1 MEEKTTPYTLVTNPE
16 DLPGVASAL
25 EGAEAVGTDTETTS
39 LSPRD
44 GRARLLQLAA
54 PDQTFVIDLF
64 EVRDISPLKEVLE
77 GGPVKVFHHSKFDYQ
92 FLKELHGI
100 SVAPVFDTMLA
111 AQLLDGGRQG
121 AAYGLDAVAERY
133 LDDAPDKSEQRSDWS
148 GKLSGR
154 QLEYAARDAAVLL
167 PLREKLLEAL
177 EAEELVRVS
186 KIEFAAVSSIA
197 EMELAGVKL
206 DVERW
211 KELEKTV
218 RVRRDE
224 AAIAL
229 EAHFPEPEGVL
240 PLEGLGPRLN
250 LNSPQQITDAF
261 RSIGVELADT
271 KVWTLLKVDHPA
283 ARDLLRYRELQK
295 KLGTYLETYPR
306 FIHPKTGRIHANF
319 LQCRVPT
326 GRLACVAEGTLVEVA
341 RDQSR
346 DFSGVPVEEIKA
358 GDLAYTYDENRRLT
372 LRRVLWAGMTGRK
385 EVLSVKWRSGSH
397 KHEGVL
403 EVTPDHEI
411 RLSSGEYVR
420 ADRLEPGNRVMALGR
435 DAGSWGYSR
444 IYATGYPGPMREHR
458 FIFEAATGY
467 LPEHVHHIDEN
478 KLNNLP
484 ENLAGLTNSEHVGHH
499 VNGRMDDS
507 ERARLSRIA
516 REAWERNR
524 EARLAL
530 LKRGN
535 EHHNWLA
542 LEKEWME
549 EVLWENA
556 GKPTAF
562 RDVHGID
569 YETAQKY
576 LKIHGINWKAIAE
589 NFTTAGK
596 LIDESF
602 YEATRK
608 RMGEFGFNAGLK
620 ASGIGSRRWKK
631 IRARFEGATAAPHNH
646 EILSVQ
652 RTGRYADVYDLEI
665 EDTHNFIAGEICV
678 HNCASPN
685 IQQIPH
691 EEEFRRCFVAES
703 GYTLVIA
710 DYSQI
715 ELRILAEVSDDPA
728 FVDAF
733 QKGEDLHSL
742 TAATMYGV
750 PMEEVTR
757 DQRSDAKRINFGLM
771 YGRGAK
777 SLSAQL
783 GTDEARGRQLIDEY
797 FANYPKV
804 QRFLQRTA
812 NRATRDRALRTLAG
826 RVRKFGN
833 DPVEDDRGAMRRE
846 AMNYPIQ
853 GCLRGETHVFE
864 GTKGYVP
871 IRSLAGQAVSV
882 WDGERFSKASVVSSG
897 KKRLVRVLLKG
908 GHTIECSPDHKFL
921 VRNNNG
927 GEAWKKA
934 GEIRA
939 QERVVLADGL
949 GKWELD
955 LSLSPAK
962 PGRSWNANAAD
973 LNELGTREE
982 LGEWLGR
989 VASDGWVNEQKG
1001 IGLLIA
1007 EHEEILLPKLLSL
1020 TRRLGHVTHR
1030 TRVTEHQPKRLHSLV
1045 FSCIG
1050 LAQQMKRMGVKER
1063 IPDVAWRSRSVLCG
1077 YLRGL
1082 FDGDGTAH
1090 PDGPVLTF
1098 GRGDKHLGWAREV
1111 QEALLLLGIR
1121 SRIGVYDTRVN
1132 VRVMKKDVPLFCS
1145 EVGFM
1150 NPAKQEKAEAVV
1162 SSSLSVNGKL
1172 HTAYGRAQKVQSVE
1186 VTDEW
1191 VEMYDVVN
1199 SETGRFA
1206 ANGVVTHNSSAD
1218 IAKLALAYMR
1228 QELLGLDARLVNSIH
1243 DEFVVECRE
1252 DLASE
1257 VSGKM
1262 RGAMTKAGERILEKV
1277 PVEVEV
1283 VVSREWTK

>member
-1 MEEKTTPYTLVTNPE
+1 MEETTTDYTLVTDPKE
-16 DLPGVASAL
+16 LPKVVSAL
-25 EGAEAVGTDTETTS
+25 EGSEAVGTDTETTS

-44 GRARLLQLAA
+44 GEARLLQLAT
-54 PDQTFVIDLF
+54 PEQTFVIDLF
-64 EVRDISPLKEVLE
+64 EIRDISPLKEILE
-77 GGPVKVFHHSKFDYQ
+77 AGPVKVFHNAKFDWQ

-133 LDDAPDKSEQRSDWS
+133 LDESPDKSEQRSDWS
-148 GKLSGR
+148 GKLTGR

-167 PLREKLLEAL
+167 PLREKLLEVL
-177 EAEELVRVS
+177 EAEDLVRVS

-206 DVERW
+206 DVARW
-211 KELEKTV
+211 KELEKAV

-224 AAIAL
+224 AAVAL

-250 LNSPQQITDAF
+250 LNSPQQIMDAF
-261 RSIGVELADT
+261 RSIGIELADT
-271 KVWTLLKVDHPA
+271 KVWTLLKVEHPA
-283 ARDLLRYRELQK
+283 AKALLRYRELQK
-295 KLGTYLETYPR
+295 KLGTYLETYPK

-326 GRLACVAEGTLVEVA
+326 GRLACA
-341 RDQSR
+341 
-346 DFSGVPVEEIKA
+346 
-358 GDLAYTYDENRRLT
+358 N
-372 LRRVLWAGMTGRK
+372 
-385 EVLSVKWRSGSH
+385 
-397 KHEGVL
+397 
-403 EVTPDHEI
+403 
-411 RLSSGEYVR
+411 
-420 ADRLEPGNRVMALGR
+420 
-435 DAGSWGYSR
+435 
-444 IYATGYPGPMREHR
+444 
-458 FIFEAATGY
+458 
-467 LPEHVHHIDEN
+467 
-478 KLNNLP
+478 
-484 ENLAGLTNSEHVGHH
+484 
-499 VNGRMDDS
+499 
-507 ERARLSRIA
+507 
-516 REAWERNR
+516 
-524 EARLAL
+524 
-530 LKRGN
+530 
-535 EHHNWLA
+535 
-542 LEKEWME
+542 
-549 EVLWENA
+549 
-556 GKPTAF
+556 
-562 RDVHGID
+562 
-569 YETAQKY
+569 
-576 LKIHGINWKAIAE
+576 
-589 NFTTAGK
+589 
-596 LIDESF
+596 
-602 YEATRK
+602 
-608 RMGEFGFNAGLK
+608 
-620 ASGIGSRRWKK
+620 
-631 IRARFEGATAAPHNH
+631 
-646 EILSVQ
+646 
-652 RTGRYADVYDLEI
+652 
-665 EDTHNFIAGEICV
+665 
-678 HNCASPN
+678 PN

-691 EEEFRRCFVAES
+691 EEEFRRCFVAEE
-703 GYTLVIA
+703 GHTLVIA

-715 ELRILAEVSDDPA
+715 ELRILAEVSGDPA

-812 NRATRDRALRTLAG
+812 NRATRDRTLRTLAG
-826 RVRKFGN
+826 RIRKFGN
-833 DPVEDDRGAMRRE
+833 DPIEDDRGAMRRE

-853 GCLRGETHVFE
+853 GCVLGETRVFE
-864 GTKGYVP
+864 KSRGYVP
-871 IRSLAGQAVSV
+871 IRSLAGQAVFV
-882 WDGERFSKASVVSSG
+882 WDGERFSRASVVPSG

-908 GHTIECSPDHKFL
+908 GHRIECSPDHKFL
-921 VRNNNG
+921 VRHNNG
-927 GEAWKKA
+927 GEAWKTA
-934 GEIRA
+934 GEIRS
-939 QERVVLADGL
+939 QERVVLADGM

-955 LSLSPAK
+955 LSLTPAS
-962 PGRSWNANAAD
+962 PGRAWNANIAD
-973 LNELGTREE
+973 LNEIGTREE

-989 VASDGWVNEQKG
+989 VASDGGVSERQIN
-1001 IGLLIA
+1001 LLVA
-1007 EHEEILLPKLLSL
+1007 EHEEVLLPKLLSL

-1030 TRVTEHQPKRLHSLV
+1030 TRVTEHQPQRLHHLTL
-1045 FSCIG
+1045 SCTG
-1050 LAQQMKRMGVKER
+1050 LALQMKDMGIKER

-1098 GRGDKHLGWAREV
+1098 GRGGKHLEWAREV

-1121 SRIGVYDTRVN
+1121 SRTGVYETRVN

-1150 NPAKQEKAEAVV
+1150 NPIKQGKAEAVV
-1162 SSSLSVNGKL
+1162 ASSYKGKSGGSA
-1172 HTAYGRAQKVQSVE
+1172 TYGRAQKVESIE

-1191 VEMYDVVN
+1191 VEMYDIVN
-1199 SETGRFA
+1199 SETERFA

-1218 IAKLALAYMR
+1218 IAKLALAYIRRDLEGM
-1228 QELLGLDARLVNSIH
+1228 DARLVNSIH
-1243 DEFVVECRE
+1243 DEFVVECAE
-1252 DLASE
+1252 DLADE
-1257 VSGKM
+1257 VSEKM
-1262 RGAMTKAGERILEKV
+1262 RGAMTRAGERILEKV